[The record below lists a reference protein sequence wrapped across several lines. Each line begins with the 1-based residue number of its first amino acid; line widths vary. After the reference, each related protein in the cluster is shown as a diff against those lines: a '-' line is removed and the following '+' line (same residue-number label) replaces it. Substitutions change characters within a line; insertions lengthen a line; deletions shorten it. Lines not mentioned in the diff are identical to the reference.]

1 MNKNLAEKTKE
12 WKQLER
18 KTFKQRQIADEFYE
32 TNLMK
37 LIEEDFIARNKTKVF
52 EKVKYMVASVGT
64 SYEPIVLNI
73 RLLKPSRI
81 LFLYTA
87 ETESTLNKIVKYC
100 ELEVMEY
107 EKSRVSETSPLDI
120 YQEIKRSYI
129 GWGKPGKMYIDFTG
143 GTKAM
148 SAAAAMAGAMID
160 VQLVYVG
167 SNDYLTDF
175 RKPNPGSETLFYID
189 NPLAV
194 FGDFEIEKAL
204 TLFEKYNYAG
214 AQEKLGELKENIPDP
229 SIRQQMNFVY
239 LLAKVY
245 EMWDA
250 LDFGEAYEYIKKLNH
265 QLRRDRVMHESFLL
279 MDCYECLEKQEE
291 ILGYL
296 SEIPQM
302 LKKKCNVDIIK
313 SKNIMHAL
321 MFTMYQSACIREKQ
335 EKYDMAT
342 LLFYRLLEMIEQR
355 RMSHYDLY
363 VSQMNYLQIKYNKK
377 YEPAYENLDA
387 KQQFELFRG
396 KVREIKTELYRKTGS
411 DYLPDQVSL
420 LEGFIMLTALGDPII
435 HTDGKRELDKLK
447 RMRAMV
453 YLRNNSIFAHG
464 LGPVSHEDYIKFKN
478 FVIEIFQSFCVI
490 ERVNYQAY
498 VNNIKWINP
507 LKSKNYVKE
516 MGED

>member
-1 MNKNLAEKTKE
+1 MNKNLAEKTQE

-18 KTFKQRQIADEFYE
+18 KTFEQRQIADEFYE
-32 TNLMK
+32 RNLMK
-37 LIEEDFIARNKTKVF
+37 LIEEDFIGRNKAKVF
-52 EKVKYMVASVGT
+52 EKVEYLVASVGT

-73 RLLKPSRI
+73 RLLRPKRI
-81 LFLYTA
+81 LFLHTA
-87 ETESTLNKIVKYC
+87 ETESTLSKIVKYC
-100 ELEVMEY
+100 ELEVVEY
-107 EKSRVSETSPLDI
+107 EKRRVSETSPLDI

-129 GWGKPGKMYIDFTG
+129 DWGKPGKMYIDFTG

-204 TLFEKYNYAG
+204 ALFEKYNYAG

-229 SIRQQMNFVY
+229 AIRQQMNFVY

-245 EMWDA
+245 EAWDA
-250 LDFGEAYEYIKKLNH
+250 LDFGEAFAYIRKLNH
-265 QLRRDRVMHESFLL
+265 QLRRDRMMHDTFLL

-291 ILGYL
+291 ILRYL
-296 SEIPQM
+296 NEIPEM
-302 LKKKCNVDIIK
+302 LKKRQNAEIIK
-313 SKNIMHAL
+313 SKSIMHAL

-342 LLFYRLLEMIEQR
+342 LLFYRLLEMVEQR
-355 RMSHYDLY
+355 RMSHYGLY
-363 VSQMNYLQIKYNKK
+363 VSQMNYAEIKYDKK
-377 YEPAYENLDA
+377 YQPAYGELDA
-387 KQQFELFRG
+387 KGQFELFKG
-396 KVREIKTELYRKTGS
+396 KVKEIKAELFGRPGNE
-411 DYLPDQVSL
+411 YLPDQVSL
-420 LEGFIMLTALGDPII
+420 LEGVIMLMALGDPIV
-435 HTDGKRELDKLK
+435 HSQGKREVDKLK
-447 RMRAMV
+447 RIRAMV

-464 LGPVSHEDYIKFKN
+464 LGPVSYGDYTKFKN
-478 FVIEIFQSFCVI
+478 FVLEIFQGFCAV

-498 VNNIKWINP
+498 ANHIKWINP
-507 LKSKNYVKE
+507 LKSKNYV
-516 MGED
+516 MGMGGN

>member
-1 MNKNLAEKTKE
+1 
-12 WKQLER
+12 
-18 KTFKQRQIADEFYE
+18 
-32 TNLMK
+32 MK
-37 LIEEDFIARNKTKVF
+37 LIEEDFIDRNKAKVF
-52 EKVKYMVASVGT
+52 EKVEYLVVSVGT

-73 RLLKPSRI
+73 RLLRPKRI
-81 LFLYTA
+81 LFLHTA
-87 ETESTLNKIVKYC
+87 ETESTLSKIVKYC
-100 ELEVMEY
+100 ELEVVEY
-107 EKSRVSETSPLDI
+107 EKRRVSETSPLDI

-129 GWGKPGKMYIDFTG
+129 DWGKPGKMYIDFTG

-189 NPLAV
+189 NPLAI

-204 TLFEKYNYAG
+204 ALFERYNYAG

-245 EMWDA
+245 EAWDA
-250 LDFGEAYEYIKKLNH
+250 LDFREAFAYIKKLNH
-265 QLRRDRVMHESFLL
+265 QLRRDRMMHDSFLL
-279 MDCYECLEKQEE
+279 MDCYEYLEKQEE

-296 SEIPQM
+296 NEIPEM
-302 LKKKCNVDIIK
+302 LKKRHNIDIIK

-355 RMSHYDLY
+355 RMSHYGLY
-363 VSQMNYLQIKYNKK
+363 VSQMNYAEIRYDKK
-377 YEPAYENLDA
+377 YQPAYGELDA
-387 KQQFELFRG
+387 KGQFEYFKG
-396 KVREIKTELYRKTGS
+396 KVKEIKMELFGRTGNE
-411 DYLPDQVSL
+411 YLPEQVSL
-420 LEGFIMLTALGDPII
+420 LEGFIMLMALGDPII
-435 HTDGKRELDKLK
+435 HFQGKRENDKLK
-447 RMRAMV
+447 RIRAMV

-464 LGPVSHEDYIKFKN
+464 LGPVSYGDYTKFKN
-478 FVIEIFQSFCVI
+478 IVLEIFKGFCEV
-490 ERVNYQAY
+490 ERVSYQAY
-498 VNNIKWINP
+498 ANNIEWINP
-507 LKSKNYVKE
+507 LKSKNYV
-516 MGED
+516 MGMGGN

>member
-1 MNKNLAEKTKE
+1 MNKNLAEKTQE

-18 KTFKQRQIADEFYE
+18 KTFEQRQIADEFYE
-32 TNLMK
+32 RNLMK
-37 LIEEDFIARNKTKVF
+37 LIEEEFIGRNKAKVF
-52 EKVKYMVASVGT
+52 EKVEYLVASVGT

-73 RLLKPSRI
+73 RLLRPKRI
-81 LFLYTA
+81 LFLHTA
-87 ETESTLNKIVKYC
+87 ETESTLSKIVKYC
-100 ELEVMEY
+100 ELEVVEY
-107 EKSRVSETSPLDI
+107 EKRRVSETSPLDI

-129 GWGKPGKMYIDFTG
+129 DWGKPGKMYIDFTG

-167 SNDYLTDF
+167 TNDYLTDF

-204 TLFEKYNYAG
+204 ALFERYNYAG

-229 SIRQQMNFVY
+229 AIRQQMNFVY

-245 EMWDA
+245 EAWDA
-250 LDFGEAYEYIKKLNH
+250 LDFGEAFAYIRKLNH
-265 QLRRDRVMHESFLL
+265 QLRRDRMIHDTFLL

-291 ILGYL
+291 ILRYL
-296 SEIPQM
+296 NEIPEM
-302 LKKKCNVDIIK
+302 LKKRQNAEIIK
-313 SKNIMHAL
+313 SKSIMHAL

-342 LLFYRLLEMIEQR
+342 LLFYRLLEMVEQR
-355 RMSHYDLY
+355 RMSHYGLY
-363 VSQMNYLQIKYNKK
+363 VSQMNYAEIKYDKK
-377 YEPAYENLDA
+377 YQPAYGELDA
-387 KQQFELFRG
+387 KGQFELFKG
-396 KVREIKTELYRKTGS
+396 KVKEIKAELFGRPGNE
-411 DYLPDQVSL
+411 YLPEQVSL
-420 LEGFIMLTALGDPII
+420 LEGFIMLMALGDPIV
-435 HTDGKRELDKLK
+435 HSQGKREVDKLK
-447 RMRAMV
+447 RIRAMV

-464 LGPVSHEDYIKFKN
+464 LGPVSYGDYTKFKN
-478 FVIEIFQSFCVI
+478 FVLEIFQGFCAV

-498 VNNIKWINP
+498 ANHIKWINP
-507 LKSKNYVKE
+507 LKSKNYV
-516 MGED
+516 MGMGGN

>member
-1 MNKNLAEKTKE
+1 MNRNLAEKTRE

-18 KTFKQRQIADEFYE
+18 KTFEQRQIADEFYE
-32 TNLMK
+32 RNLMK
-37 LIEEDFIARNKTKVF
+37 LIEEDFIARNKAKVF
-52 EKVKYMVASVGT
+52 EKVEYLVASVGT

-73 RLLKPSRI
+73 RLLKPRRI
-81 LFLYTA
+81 LFLHTD
-87 ETESTLNKIVKYC
+87 ETENTLSKIVKYC
-100 ELEVMEY
+100 ELEAVEY
-107 EKSRVSETSPLDI
+107 EKRRVSETSPLDI

-129 GWGKPGKMYIDFTG
+129 VWEKPRKMYIDFTG

-189 NPLAV
+189 NPLSI

-214 AQEKLGELKENIPDP
+214 AQEKLGELKESIPDP
-229 SIRQQMNFVY
+229 AIRQQMNFVY

-245 EMWDA
+245 ELWDA
-250 LDFGEAYEYIKKLNH
+250 LDFRQAYEYIGKLNH
-265 QLRRDRVMHESFLL
+265 QLRRDRLMHGNFLL
-279 MDCYECLEKQEE
+279 MDCYEHLEKQEE
-291 ILGYL
+291 ILRYL
-296 SEIPQM
+296 KEIPEL
-302 LKKKCNVDIIK
+302 LKKKCNADIIK
-313 SKNIMHAL
+313 SKNIMNAL

-355 RMSHYDLY
+355 RMSHYGLY
-363 VSQMNYLQIKYNKK
+363 VSQMNYAQIKYDNK
-377 YEPAYENLDA
+377 YQPAYEKLDSR
-387 KQQFELFRG
+387 QQLEFFKGR
-396 KVREIKTELYRKTGS
+396 VREIKVELFGRPGN

-420 LEGFIMLTALGDPII
+420 LEGFIMLTALGDPIVCSEDKGEI
-435 HTDGKRELDKLK
+435 NKLK
-447 RMRAMV
+447 RIRAMV

-464 LGPVSHEDYIKFKN
+464 LGPVSYNDYLKFKN
-478 FVIEIFQSFCVI
+478 FVLEIFRSFCGI
-490 ERVNYQAY
+490 ERVNFQTYAG
-498 VNNIKWINP
+498 NIEWINP
-507 LKSKNYVKE
+507 LRSKNYV
-516 MGED
+516 MGMEGD

>member
-18 KTFKQRQIADEFYE
+18 KTFEQRQIADEFYE
-32 TNLMK
+32 RNLMK
-37 LIEEDFIARNKTKVF
+37 LIEEDFIARNKAKVF
-52 EKVKYMVASVGT
+52 EKVKYLVASVGT

-73 RLLKPSRI
+73 RLFKPKRI
-81 LFLYTA
+81 LFLHTA

-107 EKSRVSETSPLDI
+107 EKRRVSETSPLDI

-129 GWGKPGKMYIDFTG
+129 SWGKPGKMYIDFTG

-167 SNDYLTDF
+167 TNDYLTDF

-194 FGDFEIEKAL
+194 FGEFEIEKAL
-204 TLFEKYNYAG
+204 ALFEKYNYAG
-214 AQEKLGELKENIPDP
+214 AQEKLGVLKENIPDP

-250 LDFGEAYEYIKKLNH
+250 LDFGEAFEYIKKLNY
-265 QLRRDRVMHESFLL
+265 QLRRDRMMHENFLL

-291 ILGYL
+291 ILDYL

-313 SKNIMHAL
+313 SKNVMHAL

-342 LLFYRLLEMIEQR
+342 LLFYRLLEMVEQR

-363 VSQMNYLQIKYNKK
+363 VSQMNYTQIKYDKK
-377 YEPAYENLDA
+377 YEPAYENLDE
-387 KQQFELFRG
+387 KQQFEFFKGR
-396 KVREIKTELYRKTGS
+396 VREIKTELFR
-411 DYLPDQVSL
+411 
-420 LEGFIMLTALGDPII
+420 
-435 HTDGKRELDKLK
+435 
-447 RMRAMV
+447 
-453 YLRNNSIFAHG
+453 
-464 LGPVSHEDYIKFKN
+464 
-478 FVIEIFQSFCVI
+478 
-490 ERVNYQAY
+490 
-498 VNNIKWINP
+498 
-507 LKSKNYVKE
+507 
-516 MGED
+516 